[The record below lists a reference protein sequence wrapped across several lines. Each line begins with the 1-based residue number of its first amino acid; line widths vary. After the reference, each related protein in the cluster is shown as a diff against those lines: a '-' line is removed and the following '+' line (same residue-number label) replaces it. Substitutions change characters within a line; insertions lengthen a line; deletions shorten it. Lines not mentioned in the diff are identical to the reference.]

1 MKRKVLW
8 IGNAILIILAVLCG
22 YCIFYLNSQ
31 GMYQSTD
38 FYKNKTVLKYFYHYY
53 YNVQNYVNTLYSG
66 CENRND
72 FLEELDYGRLLPEK
86 SNLRIRFLDG
96 DSRELKTNVQ
106 PDEEIHLMIHVPVT
120 VWTETV
126 QEQKEDIYMEM
137 FLAEPLSEIDEFYE
151 FHEKYIFYQKIKIP
165 VIIAEILLII
175 IILLILKRQ
184 ISMERS
190 ESPGDLAMAFWM
202 MAAIISGMF
211 LYRGYKTNNSVI
223 KIILFQVLALIQYIS
238 LIKAAGLAAYQR
250 KKGIFIKNMIL
261 SGMNQKVKYILT
273 IACPLTAQCL
283 LSYFWYLDNR
293 RHTWIFVS
301 LQGILLTAE
310 LILLLIWIGRNNIR
324 LAAAVEQQMKSERL
338 KTELITNVSH
348 DIKTPVTSI
357 INYVDLIKKEDLKNE
372 TVKEYVEVI
381 DRQSLRLKKL
391 VMDVI
396 EASKA
401 VTGNIS
407 PVMNPLDIRELLSQ
421 AVGEYEE
428 RLQKHQLEV
437 VINTENRRRGQD
449 GDIQEEESEA
459 WIVMADGDRLW
470 RVFDNLLSN
479 ICKYSAG
486 NTRVYIELQQSEEDF
501 IIIFKNISRDRLNI
515 TEEELF
521 ERFVRGDAA
530 RHTEGSGLGLTIAR
544 SLTELMGG
552 ELVIEIEGDMF
563 RAKISFKKI

>member
-1 MKRKVLW
+1 MW
-8 IGNAILIILAVLCG
+8 G
-22 YCIFYLNSQ
+22 
-31 GMYQSTD
+31 
-38 FYKNKTVLKYFYHYY
+38 H
-53 YNVQNYVNTLYSG
+53 
-66 CENRND
+66 
-72 FLEELDYGRLLPEK
+72 
-86 SNLRIRFLDG
+86 
-96 DSRELKTNVQ
+96 
-106 PDEEIHLMIHVPVT
+106 
-120 VWTETV
+120 
-126 QEQKEDIYMEM
+126 
-137 FLAEPLSEIDEFYE
+137 
-151 FHEKYIFYQKIKIP
+151 
-165 VIIAEILLII
+165 
-175 IILLILKRQ
+175 
-184 ISMERS
+184 
-190 ESPGDLAMAFWM
+190 
-202 MAAIISGMF
+202 
-211 LYRGYKTNNSVI
+211 
-223 KIILFQVLALIQYIS
+223 
-238 LIKAAGLAAYQR
+238 
-250 KKGIFIKNMIL
+250 
-261 SGMNQKVKYILT
+261 
-273 IACPLTAQCL
+273 
-283 LSYFWYLDNR
+283 
-293 RHTWIFVS
+293 
-301 LQGILLTAE
+301 
-310 LILLLIWIGRNNIR
+310 
-324 LAAAVEQQMKSERL
+324 
-338 KTELITNVSH
+338 
-348 DIKTPVTSI
+348 
-357 INYVDLIKKEDLKNE
+357 E

-486 NTRVYIELQQSEEDF
+486 NTRVYIELQQSESDF

-521 ERFVRGDAA
+521 ERFVRGDAS

-552 ELVIEIEGDMF
+552 KLVIEIEGDMF

>member
-1 MKRKVLW
+1 MW
-8 IGNAILIILAVLCG
+8 G
-22 YCIFYLNSQ
+22 
-31 GMYQSTD
+31 
-38 FYKNKTVLKYFYHYY
+38 H
-53 YNVQNYVNTLYSG
+53 
-66 CENRND
+66 
-72 FLEELDYGRLLPEK
+72 
-86 SNLRIRFLDG
+86 
-96 DSRELKTNVQ
+96 
-106 PDEEIHLMIHVPVT
+106 
-120 VWTETV
+120 
-126 QEQKEDIYMEM
+126 
-137 FLAEPLSEIDEFYE
+137 
-151 FHEKYIFYQKIKIP
+151 
-165 VIIAEILLII
+165 
-175 IILLILKRQ
+175 
-184 ISMERS
+184 
-190 ESPGDLAMAFWM
+190 
-202 MAAIISGMF
+202 
-211 LYRGYKTNNSVI
+211 
-223 KIILFQVLALIQYIS
+223 
-238 LIKAAGLAAYQR
+238 
-250 KKGIFIKNMIL
+250 
-261 SGMNQKVKYILT
+261 
-273 IACPLTAQCL
+273 
-283 LSYFWYLDNR
+283 
-293 RHTWIFVS
+293 
-301 LQGILLTAE
+301 
-310 LILLLIWIGRNNIR
+310 
-324 LAAAVEQQMKSERL
+324 
-338 KTELITNVSH
+338 
-348 DIKTPVTSI
+348 
-357 INYVDLIKKEDLKNE
+357 E

-381 DRQSLRLKKL
+381 DRQSLRIKKL

-486 NTRVYIELQQSEEDF
+486 NTRVYIELQQSESDF

-552 ELVIEIEGDMF
+552 KLVIEIEGDMF
-563 RAKISFKKI
+563 RAKISFKKNLND

>member
-1 MKRKVLW
+1 MW
-8 IGNAILIILAVLCG
+8 G
-22 YCIFYLNSQ
+22 
-31 GMYQSTD
+31 
-38 FYKNKTVLKYFYHYY
+38 H
-53 YNVQNYVNTLYSG
+53 
-66 CENRND
+66 
-72 FLEELDYGRLLPEK
+72 
-86 SNLRIRFLDG
+86 
-96 DSRELKTNVQ
+96 
-106 PDEEIHLMIHVPVT
+106 
-120 VWTETV
+120 
-126 QEQKEDIYMEM
+126 
-137 FLAEPLSEIDEFYE
+137 
-151 FHEKYIFYQKIKIP
+151 
-165 VIIAEILLII
+165 
-175 IILLILKRQ
+175 
-184 ISMERS
+184 
-190 ESPGDLAMAFWM
+190 
-202 MAAIISGMF
+202 
-211 LYRGYKTNNSVI
+211 
-223 KIILFQVLALIQYIS
+223 
-238 LIKAAGLAAYQR
+238 
-250 KKGIFIKNMIL
+250 
-261 SGMNQKVKYILT
+261 
-273 IACPLTAQCL
+273 
-283 LSYFWYLDNR
+283 
-293 RHTWIFVS
+293 
-301 LQGILLTAE
+301 
-310 LILLLIWIGRNNIR
+310 
-324 LAAAVEQQMKSERL
+324 
-338 KTELITNVSH
+338 
-348 DIKTPVTSI
+348 
-357 INYVDLIKKEDLKNE
+357 E

-381 DRQSLRLKKL
+381 DRQSLRIKKL

-486 NTRVYIELQQSEEDF
+486 NTRVYIELQQSESDF

-521 ERFVRGDAA
+521 ERFVRGDAS

-552 ELVIEIEGDMF
+552 KLVIEIEGDMF

>member
-1 MKRKVLW
+1 MW
-8 IGNAILIILAVLCG
+8 G
-22 YCIFYLNSQ
+22 
-31 GMYQSTD
+31 
-38 FYKNKTVLKYFYHYY
+38 H
-53 YNVQNYVNTLYSG
+53 
-66 CENRND
+66 
-72 FLEELDYGRLLPEK
+72 
-86 SNLRIRFLDG
+86 
-96 DSRELKTNVQ
+96 
-106 PDEEIHLMIHVPVT
+106 
-120 VWTETV
+120 
-126 QEQKEDIYMEM
+126 
-137 FLAEPLSEIDEFYE
+137 
-151 FHEKYIFYQKIKIP
+151 
-165 VIIAEILLII
+165 
-175 IILLILKRQ
+175 
-184 ISMERS
+184 
-190 ESPGDLAMAFWM
+190 
-202 MAAIISGMF
+202 
-211 LYRGYKTNNSVI
+211 
-223 KIILFQVLALIQYIS
+223 
-238 LIKAAGLAAYQR
+238 
-250 KKGIFIKNMIL
+250 
-261 SGMNQKVKYILT
+261 
-273 IACPLTAQCL
+273 
-283 LSYFWYLDNR
+283 
-293 RHTWIFVS
+293 
-301 LQGILLTAE
+301 
-310 LILLLIWIGRNNIR
+310 
-324 LAAAVEQQMKSERL
+324 
-338 KTELITNVSH
+338 
-348 DIKTPVTSI
+348 
-357 INYVDLIKKEDLKNE
+357 E

-381 DRQSLRLKKL
+381 DRQSLRIKKL

-486 NTRVYIELQQSEEDF
+486 NTRVYIELQQSESDF

-521 ERFVRGDAA
+521 ERFVRGDEA

-552 ELVIEIEGDMF
+552 KLVIEIEGDMF

>member
-1 MKRKVLW
+1 MW
-8 IGNAILIILAVLCG
+8 G
-22 YCIFYLNSQ
+22 
-31 GMYQSTD
+31 
-38 FYKNKTVLKYFYHYY
+38 H
-53 YNVQNYVNTLYSG
+53 
-66 CENRND
+66 
-72 FLEELDYGRLLPEK
+72 
-86 SNLRIRFLDG
+86 
-96 DSRELKTNVQ
+96 
-106 PDEEIHLMIHVPVT
+106 
-120 VWTETV
+120 
-126 QEQKEDIYMEM
+126 
-137 FLAEPLSEIDEFYE
+137 
-151 FHEKYIFYQKIKIP
+151 
-165 VIIAEILLII
+165 
-175 IILLILKRQ
+175 
-184 ISMERS
+184 
-190 ESPGDLAMAFWM
+190 
-202 MAAIISGMF
+202 
-211 LYRGYKTNNSVI
+211 
-223 KIILFQVLALIQYIS
+223 
-238 LIKAAGLAAYQR
+238 
-250 KKGIFIKNMIL
+250 
-261 SGMNQKVKYILT
+261 
-273 IACPLTAQCL
+273 
-283 LSYFWYLDNR
+283 
-293 RHTWIFVS
+293 
-301 LQGILLTAE
+301 
-310 LILLLIWIGRNNIR
+310 
-324 LAAAVEQQMKSERL
+324 
-338 KTELITNVSH
+338 
-348 DIKTPVTSI
+348 
-357 INYVDLIKKEDLKNE
+357 E

-501 IIIFKNISRDRLNI
+501 IIIFKNISKDRLNI

-521 ERFVRGDAA
+521 ERFVRGDAS

-552 ELVIEIEGDMF
+552 KLVIEIEGDMF

>member
-1 MKRKVLW
+1 MW
-8 IGNAILIILAVLCG
+8 W
-22 YCIFYLNSQ
+22 
-31 GMYQSTD
+31 
-38 FYKNKTVLKYFYHYY
+38 H
-53 YNVQNYVNTLYSG
+53 
-66 CENRND
+66 
-72 FLEELDYGRLLPEK
+72 
-86 SNLRIRFLDG
+86 
-96 DSRELKTNVQ
+96 
-106 PDEEIHLMIHVPVT
+106 
-120 VWTETV
+120 
-126 QEQKEDIYMEM
+126 
-137 FLAEPLSEIDEFYE
+137 
-151 FHEKYIFYQKIKIP
+151 
-165 VIIAEILLII
+165 
-175 IILLILKRQ
+175 
-184 ISMERS
+184 
-190 ESPGDLAMAFWM
+190 
-202 MAAIISGMF
+202 
-211 LYRGYKTNNSVI
+211 
-223 KIILFQVLALIQYIS
+223 
-238 LIKAAGLAAYQR
+238 
-250 KKGIFIKNMIL
+250 
-261 SGMNQKVKYILT
+261 
-273 IACPLTAQCL
+273 
-283 LSYFWYLDNR
+283 
-293 RHTWIFVS
+293 
-301 LQGILLTAE
+301 
-310 LILLLIWIGRNNIR
+310 
-324 LAAAVEQQMKSERL
+324 
-338 KTELITNVSH
+338 
-348 DIKTPVTSI
+348 
-357 INYVDLIKKEDLKNE
+357 E

-381 DRQSLRLKKL
+381 DRQSLRIKKL

-486 NTRVYIELQQSEEDF
+486 NTRVYIELQQSESDF

-552 ELVIEIEGDMF
+552 KLVIEIEGDMF

>member
-137 FLAEPLSEIDEFYE
+137 FLAEPFSEIDEFYE
-151 FHEKYIFYQKIKIP
+151 FHEKYNFYQKIKIP

-211 LYRGYKTNNSVI
+211 LYWGYKTNNSVI

-552 ELVIEIEGDMF
+552 KLVIEIEGDMF

>member
-1 MKRKVLW
+1 MW
-8 IGNAILIILAVLCG
+8 G
-22 YCIFYLNSQ
+22 
-31 GMYQSTD
+31 
-38 FYKNKTVLKYFYHYY
+38 H
-53 YNVQNYVNTLYSG
+53 
-66 CENRND
+66 
-72 FLEELDYGRLLPEK
+72 
-86 SNLRIRFLDG
+86 
-96 DSRELKTNVQ
+96 
-106 PDEEIHLMIHVPVT
+106 
-120 VWTETV
+120 
-126 QEQKEDIYMEM
+126 
-137 FLAEPLSEIDEFYE
+137 
-151 FHEKYIFYQKIKIP
+151 
-165 VIIAEILLII
+165 
-175 IILLILKRQ
+175 
-184 ISMERS
+184 
-190 ESPGDLAMAFWM
+190 
-202 MAAIISGMF
+202 
-211 LYRGYKTNNSVI
+211 
-223 KIILFQVLALIQYIS
+223 
-238 LIKAAGLAAYQR
+238 
-250 KKGIFIKNMIL
+250 
-261 SGMNQKVKYILT
+261 
-273 IACPLTAQCL
+273 
-283 LSYFWYLDNR
+283 
-293 RHTWIFVS
+293 
-301 LQGILLTAE
+301 
-310 LILLLIWIGRNNIR
+310 
-324 LAAAVEQQMKSERL
+324 
-338 KTELITNVSH
+338 
-348 DIKTPVTSI
+348 
-357 INYVDLIKKEDLKNE
+357 E

-407 PVMNPLDIRELLSQ
+407 PMMNPLDIRELLSQ

-501 IIIFKNISRDRLNI
+501 IIIFKNISKDRLNI

-552 ELVIEIEGDMF
+552 KLVIEIEGDMF

>member
-1 MKRKVLW
+1 MW
-8 IGNAILIILAVLCG
+8 G
-22 YCIFYLNSQ
+22 
-31 GMYQSTD
+31 
-38 FYKNKTVLKYFYHYY
+38 H
-53 YNVQNYVNTLYSG
+53 
-66 CENRND
+66 
-72 FLEELDYGRLLPEK
+72 
-86 SNLRIRFLDG
+86 
-96 DSRELKTNVQ
+96 
-106 PDEEIHLMIHVPVT
+106 
-120 VWTETV
+120 
-126 QEQKEDIYMEM
+126 
-137 FLAEPLSEIDEFYE
+137 
-151 FHEKYIFYQKIKIP
+151 
-165 VIIAEILLII
+165 
-175 IILLILKRQ
+175 
-184 ISMERS
+184 
-190 ESPGDLAMAFWM
+190 
-202 MAAIISGMF
+202 
-211 LYRGYKTNNSVI
+211 
-223 KIILFQVLALIQYIS
+223 
-238 LIKAAGLAAYQR
+238 
-250 KKGIFIKNMIL
+250 
-261 SGMNQKVKYILT
+261 
-273 IACPLTAQCL
+273 
-283 LSYFWYLDNR
+283 
-293 RHTWIFVS
+293 
-301 LQGILLTAE
+301 
-310 LILLLIWIGRNNIR
+310 
-324 LAAAVEQQMKSERL
+324 
-338 KTELITNVSH
+338 
-348 DIKTPVTSI
+348 
-357 INYVDLIKKEDLKNE
+357 E

-396 EASKA
+396 ETSKA

-486 NTRVYIELQQSEEDF
+486 NTRVYIELQQSESDF

-552 ELVIEIEGDMF
+552 KLVIEIEGDMF

>member
-1 MKRKVLW
+1 MW
-8 IGNAILIILAVLCG
+8 G
-22 YCIFYLNSQ
+22 
-31 GMYQSTD
+31 
-38 FYKNKTVLKYFYHYY
+38 H
-53 YNVQNYVNTLYSG
+53 
-66 CENRND
+66 
-72 FLEELDYGRLLPEK
+72 
-86 SNLRIRFLDG
+86 
-96 DSRELKTNVQ
+96 
-106 PDEEIHLMIHVPVT
+106 
-120 VWTETV
+120 
-126 QEQKEDIYMEM
+126 
-137 FLAEPLSEIDEFYE
+137 
-151 FHEKYIFYQKIKIP
+151 
-165 VIIAEILLII
+165 
-175 IILLILKRQ
+175 
-184 ISMERS
+184 
-190 ESPGDLAMAFWM
+190 
-202 MAAIISGMF
+202 
-211 LYRGYKTNNSVI
+211 
-223 KIILFQVLALIQYIS
+223 
-238 LIKAAGLAAYQR
+238 
-250 KKGIFIKNMIL
+250 
-261 SGMNQKVKYILT
+261 
-273 IACPLTAQCL
+273 
-283 LSYFWYLDNR
+283 
-293 RHTWIFVS
+293 
-301 LQGILLTAE
+301 
-310 LILLLIWIGRNNIR
+310 
-324 LAAAVEQQMKSERL
+324 
-338 KTELITNVSH
+338 
-348 DIKTPVTSI
+348 
-357 INYVDLIKKEDLKNE
+357 E

-381 DRQSLRLKKL
+381 DRQSLRIKKL

-486 NTRVYIELQQSEEDF
+486 NTRVYIELQQSESDF

-521 ERFVRGDAA
+521 ERFVRGDVA

-552 ELVIEIEGDMF
+552 KLVIEIEGDMF

>member
-1 MKRKVLW
+1 MW
-8 IGNAILIILAVLCG
+8 G
-22 YCIFYLNSQ
+22 
-31 GMYQSTD
+31 
-38 FYKNKTVLKYFYHYY
+38 H
-53 YNVQNYVNTLYSG
+53 
-66 CENRND
+66 
-72 FLEELDYGRLLPEK
+72 
-86 SNLRIRFLDG
+86 
-96 DSRELKTNVQ
+96 
-106 PDEEIHLMIHVPVT
+106 
-120 VWTETV
+120 
-126 QEQKEDIYMEM
+126 
-137 FLAEPLSEIDEFYE
+137 
-151 FHEKYIFYQKIKIP
+151 
-165 VIIAEILLII
+165 
-175 IILLILKRQ
+175 
-184 ISMERS
+184 
-190 ESPGDLAMAFWM
+190 
-202 MAAIISGMF
+202 
-211 LYRGYKTNNSVI
+211 
-223 KIILFQVLALIQYIS
+223 
-238 LIKAAGLAAYQR
+238 
-250 KKGIFIKNMIL
+250 
-261 SGMNQKVKYILT
+261 
-273 IACPLTAQCL
+273 
-283 LSYFWYLDNR
+283 
-293 RHTWIFVS
+293 
-301 LQGILLTAE
+301 
-310 LILLLIWIGRNNIR
+310 
-324 LAAAVEQQMKSERL
+324 
-338 KTELITNVSH
+338 
-348 DIKTPVTSI
+348 
-357 INYVDLIKKEDLKNE
+357 E

-381 DRQSLRLKKL
+381 DRQSLRIKKL

-486 NTRVYIELQQSEEDF
+486 NTRVYIELQQSESDF

-515 TEEELF
+515 TEDELF

-552 ELVIEIEGDMF
+552 KLVIEIEGDMF

>member
-1 MKRKVLW
+1 MW
-8 IGNAILIILAVLCG
+8 G
-22 YCIFYLNSQ
+22 
-31 GMYQSTD
+31 
-38 FYKNKTVLKYFYHYY
+38 H
-53 YNVQNYVNTLYSG
+53 
-66 CENRND
+66 
-72 FLEELDYGRLLPEK
+72 
-86 SNLRIRFLDG
+86 
-96 DSRELKTNVQ
+96 
-106 PDEEIHLMIHVPVT
+106 
-120 VWTETV
+120 
-126 QEQKEDIYMEM
+126 
-137 FLAEPLSEIDEFYE
+137 
-151 FHEKYIFYQKIKIP
+151 
-165 VIIAEILLII
+165 
-175 IILLILKRQ
+175 
-184 ISMERS
+184 
-190 ESPGDLAMAFWM
+190 
-202 MAAIISGMF
+202 
-211 LYRGYKTNNSVI
+211 
-223 KIILFQVLALIQYIS
+223 
-238 LIKAAGLAAYQR
+238 
-250 KKGIFIKNMIL
+250 
-261 SGMNQKVKYILT
+261 
-273 IACPLTAQCL
+273 
-283 LSYFWYLDNR
+283 
-293 RHTWIFVS
+293 
-301 LQGILLTAE
+301 
-310 LILLLIWIGRNNIR
+310 
-324 LAAAVEQQMKSERL
+324 
-338 KTELITNVSH
+338 
-348 DIKTPVTSI
+348 
-357 INYVDLIKKEDLKNE
+357 E

-381 DRQSLRLKKL
+381 DRQSLRIKKL

-437 VINTENRRRGQD
+437 VMNTENRRRGQD

-486 NTRVYIELQQSEEDF
+486 NTRVYIELQQSESDF

-552 ELVIEIEGDMF
+552 KLVIEIEGDMF

>member
-1 MKRKVLW
+1 M
-8 IGNAILIILAVLCG
+8 CG
-22 YCIFYLNSQ
+22 
-31 GMYQSTD
+31 
-38 FYKNKTVLKYFYHYY
+38 H
-53 YNVQNYVNTLYSG
+53 
-66 CENRND
+66 
-72 FLEELDYGRLLPEK
+72 
-86 SNLRIRFLDG
+86 
-96 DSRELKTNVQ
+96 
-106 PDEEIHLMIHVPVT
+106 
-120 VWTETV
+120 
-126 QEQKEDIYMEM
+126 
-137 FLAEPLSEIDEFYE
+137 
-151 FHEKYIFYQKIKIP
+151 
-165 VIIAEILLII
+165 
-175 IILLILKRQ
+175 
-184 ISMERS
+184 
-190 ESPGDLAMAFWM
+190 
-202 MAAIISGMF
+202 
-211 LYRGYKTNNSVI
+211 
-223 KIILFQVLALIQYIS
+223 
-238 LIKAAGLAAYQR
+238 
-250 KKGIFIKNMIL
+250 
-261 SGMNQKVKYILT
+261 
-273 IACPLTAQCL
+273 
-283 LSYFWYLDNR
+283 
-293 RHTWIFVS
+293 
-301 LQGILLTAE
+301 
-310 LILLLIWIGRNNIR
+310 
-324 LAAAVEQQMKSERL
+324 
-338 KTELITNVSH
+338 
-348 DIKTPVTSI
+348 
-357 INYVDLIKKEDLKNE
+357 E

-381 DRQSLRLKKL
+381 DRQSLRIKKL

-486 NTRVYIELQQSEEDF
+486 NTRVYIELQQSESDF

-552 ELVIEIEGDMF
+552 KLVIEIEGDMF

>member
-1 MKRKVLW
+1 MW
-8 IGNAILIILAVLCG
+8 G
-22 YCIFYLNSQ
+22 
-31 GMYQSTD
+31 
-38 FYKNKTVLKYFYHYY
+38 H
-53 YNVQNYVNTLYSG
+53 
-66 CENRND
+66 
-72 FLEELDYGRLLPEK
+72 
-86 SNLRIRFLDG
+86 
-96 DSRELKTNVQ
+96 
-106 PDEEIHLMIHVPVT
+106 
-120 VWTETV
+120 
-126 QEQKEDIYMEM
+126 
-137 FLAEPLSEIDEFYE
+137 
-151 FHEKYIFYQKIKIP
+151 
-165 VIIAEILLII
+165 
-175 IILLILKRQ
+175 
-184 ISMERS
+184 
-190 ESPGDLAMAFWM
+190 
-202 MAAIISGMF
+202 
-211 LYRGYKTNNSVI
+211 
-223 KIILFQVLALIQYIS
+223 
-238 LIKAAGLAAYQR
+238 
-250 KKGIFIKNMIL
+250 
-261 SGMNQKVKYILT
+261 
-273 IACPLTAQCL
+273 
-283 LSYFWYLDNR
+283 
-293 RHTWIFVS
+293 
-301 LQGILLTAE
+301 
-310 LILLLIWIGRNNIR
+310 
-324 LAAAVEQQMKSERL
+324 
-338 KTELITNVSH
+338 
-348 DIKTPVTSI
+348 
-357 INYVDLIKKEDLKNE
+357 E

-530 RHTEGSGLGLTIAR
+530 RHMEGSGLGLTIAR

-552 ELVIEIEGDMF
+552 KLVIEIEGDMF

>member
-1 MKRKVLW
+1 MW
-8 IGNAILIILAVLCG
+8 G
-22 YCIFYLNSQ
+22 
-31 GMYQSTD
+31 
-38 FYKNKTVLKYFYHYY
+38 H
-53 YNVQNYVNTLYSG
+53 
-66 CENRND
+66 
-72 FLEELDYGRLLPEK
+72 
-86 SNLRIRFLDG
+86 
-96 DSRELKTNVQ
+96 
-106 PDEEIHLMIHVPVT
+106 
-120 VWTETV
+120 
-126 QEQKEDIYMEM
+126 
-137 FLAEPLSEIDEFYE
+137 
-151 FHEKYIFYQKIKIP
+151 
-165 VIIAEILLII
+165 
-175 IILLILKRQ
+175 
-184 ISMERS
+184 
-190 ESPGDLAMAFWM
+190 
-202 MAAIISGMF
+202 
-211 LYRGYKTNNSVI
+211 
-223 KIILFQVLALIQYIS
+223 
-238 LIKAAGLAAYQR
+238 
-250 KKGIFIKNMIL
+250 
-261 SGMNQKVKYILT
+261 
-273 IACPLTAQCL
+273 
-283 LSYFWYLDNR
+283 
-293 RHTWIFVS
+293 
-301 LQGILLTAE
+301 
-310 LILLLIWIGRNNIR
+310 
-324 LAAAVEQQMKSERL
+324 
-338 KTELITNVSH
+338 
-348 DIKTPVTSI
+348 
-357 INYVDLIKKEDLKNE
+357 E

-381 DRQSLRLKKL
+381 DRQSLRIKKL

-459 WIVMADGDRLW
+459 CIVMADGDRLW

-486 NTRVYIELQQSEEDF
+486 NTRVYIELQQSESDF

-552 ELVIEIEGDMF
+552 KLVIEIEGDMF

>member
-1 MKRKVLW
+1 MW
-8 IGNAILIILAVLCG
+8 G
-22 YCIFYLNSQ
+22 
-31 GMYQSTD
+31 
-38 FYKNKTVLKYFYHYY
+38 H
-53 YNVQNYVNTLYSG
+53 
-66 CENRND
+66 
-72 FLEELDYGRLLPEK
+72 
-86 SNLRIRFLDG
+86 
-96 DSRELKTNVQ
+96 
-106 PDEEIHLMIHVPVT
+106 
-120 VWTETV
+120 
-126 QEQKEDIYMEM
+126 
-137 FLAEPLSEIDEFYE
+137 
-151 FHEKYIFYQKIKIP
+151 
-165 VIIAEILLII
+165 
-175 IILLILKRQ
+175 
-184 ISMERS
+184 
-190 ESPGDLAMAFWM
+190 
-202 MAAIISGMF
+202 
-211 LYRGYKTNNSVI
+211 
-223 KIILFQVLALIQYIS
+223 
-238 LIKAAGLAAYQR
+238 
-250 KKGIFIKNMIL
+250 
-261 SGMNQKVKYILT
+261 
-273 IACPLTAQCL
+273 
-283 LSYFWYLDNR
+283 
-293 RHTWIFVS
+293 
-301 LQGILLTAE
+301 
-310 LILLLIWIGRNNIR
+310 
-324 LAAAVEQQMKSERL
+324 
-338 KTELITNVSH
+338 
-348 DIKTPVTSI
+348 
-357 INYVDLIKKEDLKNE
+357 E

-381 DRQSLRLKKL
+381 DRQSLRIKKL

-437 VINTENRRRGQD
+437 VINTENRHRGQD

-486 NTRVYIELQQSEEDF
+486 NTRVYIELQQSESDF

-552 ELVIEIEGDMF
+552 KLVIEIEGDMF

>member
-137 FLAEPLSEIDEFYE
+137 FLAEPFSEIDEFYE
-151 FHEKYIFYQKIKIP
+151 FHEKYNFYQKIKIP

-211 LYRGYKTNNSVI
+211 LYWGYKTNNSVI

>member
-1 MKRKVLW
+1 MW
-8 IGNAILIILAVLCG
+8 G
-22 YCIFYLNSQ
+22 
-31 GMYQSTD
+31 
-38 FYKNKTVLKYFYHYY
+38 H
-53 YNVQNYVNTLYSG
+53 
-66 CENRND
+66 
-72 FLEELDYGRLLPEK
+72 
-86 SNLRIRFLDG
+86 
-96 DSRELKTNVQ
+96 
-106 PDEEIHLMIHVPVT
+106 
-120 VWTETV
+120 
-126 QEQKEDIYMEM
+126 
-137 FLAEPLSEIDEFYE
+137 
-151 FHEKYIFYQKIKIP
+151 
-165 VIIAEILLII
+165 
-175 IILLILKRQ
+175 
-184 ISMERS
+184 
-190 ESPGDLAMAFWM
+190 
-202 MAAIISGMF
+202 
-211 LYRGYKTNNSVI
+211 
-223 KIILFQVLALIQYIS
+223 
-238 LIKAAGLAAYQR
+238 
-250 KKGIFIKNMIL
+250 
-261 SGMNQKVKYILT
+261 
-273 IACPLTAQCL
+273 
-283 LSYFWYLDNR
+283 
-293 RHTWIFVS
+293 
-301 LQGILLTAE
+301 
-310 LILLLIWIGRNNIR
+310 
-324 LAAAVEQQMKSERL
+324 
-338 KTELITNVSH
+338 
-348 DIKTPVTSI
+348 
-357 INYVDLIKKEDLKNE
+357 E

-486 NTRVYIELQQSEEDF
+486 NRVYIELQQSEEDF

-530 RHTEGSGLGLTIAR
+530 RHMEGSGLGLTIAR

-552 ELVIEIEGDMF
+552 KLVIEIEGDMF

>member
-1 MKRKVLW
+1 MW
-8 IGNAILIILAVLCG
+8 G
-22 YCIFYLNSQ
+22 
-31 GMYQSTD
+31 
-38 FYKNKTVLKYFYHYY
+38 H
-53 YNVQNYVNTLYSG
+53 
-66 CENRND
+66 
-72 FLEELDYGRLLPEK
+72 
-86 SNLRIRFLDG
+86 
-96 DSRELKTNVQ
+96 
-106 PDEEIHLMIHVPVT
+106 
-120 VWTETV
+120 
-126 QEQKEDIYMEM
+126 
-137 FLAEPLSEIDEFYE
+137 
-151 FHEKYIFYQKIKIP
+151 
-165 VIIAEILLII
+165 
-175 IILLILKRQ
+175 
-184 ISMERS
+184 
-190 ESPGDLAMAFWM
+190 
-202 MAAIISGMF
+202 
-211 LYRGYKTNNSVI
+211 
-223 KIILFQVLALIQYIS
+223 
-238 LIKAAGLAAYQR
+238 
-250 KKGIFIKNMIL
+250 
-261 SGMNQKVKYILT
+261 
-273 IACPLTAQCL
+273 
-283 LSYFWYLDNR
+283 
-293 RHTWIFVS
+293 
-301 LQGILLTAE
+301 
-310 LILLLIWIGRNNIR
+310 
-324 LAAAVEQQMKSERL
+324 
-338 KTELITNVSH
+338 
-348 DIKTPVTSI
+348 
-357 INYVDLIKKEDLKNE
+357 E

-486 NTRVYIELQQSEEDF
+486 NTRVYIELQQSESDF

-552 ELVIEIEGDMF
+552 KLVIEIEGDMF

>member
-1 MKRKVLW
+1 MW
-8 IGNAILIILAVLCG
+8 G
-22 YCIFYLNSQ
+22 
-31 GMYQSTD
+31 
-38 FYKNKTVLKYFYHYY
+38 H
-53 YNVQNYVNTLYSG
+53 
-66 CENRND
+66 
-72 FLEELDYGRLLPEK
+72 
-86 SNLRIRFLDG
+86 
-96 DSRELKTNVQ
+96 
-106 PDEEIHLMIHVPVT
+106 
-120 VWTETV
+120 
-126 QEQKEDIYMEM
+126 
-137 FLAEPLSEIDEFYE
+137 
-151 FHEKYIFYQKIKIP
+151 
-165 VIIAEILLII
+165 
-175 IILLILKRQ
+175 
-184 ISMERS
+184 
-190 ESPGDLAMAFWM
+190 
-202 MAAIISGMF
+202 
-211 LYRGYKTNNSVI
+211 
-223 KIILFQVLALIQYIS
+223 
-238 LIKAAGLAAYQR
+238 
-250 KKGIFIKNMIL
+250 
-261 SGMNQKVKYILT
+261 
-273 IACPLTAQCL
+273 
-283 LSYFWYLDNR
+283 
-293 RHTWIFVS
+293 
-301 LQGILLTAE
+301 
-310 LILLLIWIGRNNIR
+310 
-324 LAAAVEQQMKSERL
+324 
-338 KTELITNVSH
+338 
-348 DIKTPVTSI
+348 
-357 INYVDLIKKEDLKNE
+357 E

-381 DRQSLRLKKL
+381 DRQSLRIKKL

-486 NTRVYIELQQSEEDF
+486 NTRVYIELQQSESDF

-530 RHTEGSGLGLTIAR
+530 RHTEGSCLGLTIAR

-552 ELVIEIEGDMF
+552 KLVIEIEGDMF

>member
-1 MKRKVLW
+1 MW
-8 IGNAILIILAVLCG
+8 G
-22 YCIFYLNSQ
+22 
-31 GMYQSTD
+31 
-38 FYKNKTVLKYFYHYY
+38 H
-53 YNVQNYVNTLYSG
+53 
-66 CENRND
+66 
-72 FLEELDYGRLLPEK
+72 
-86 SNLRIRFLDG
+86 
-96 DSRELKTNVQ
+96 
-106 PDEEIHLMIHVPVT
+106 
-120 VWTETV
+120 
-126 QEQKEDIYMEM
+126 
-137 FLAEPLSEIDEFYE
+137 
-151 FHEKYIFYQKIKIP
+151 
-165 VIIAEILLII
+165 
-175 IILLILKRQ
+175 
-184 ISMERS
+184 
-190 ESPGDLAMAFWM
+190 
-202 MAAIISGMF
+202 
-211 LYRGYKTNNSVI
+211 
-223 KIILFQVLALIQYIS
+223 
-238 LIKAAGLAAYQR
+238 
-250 KKGIFIKNMIL
+250 
-261 SGMNQKVKYILT
+261 
-273 IACPLTAQCL
+273 
-283 LSYFWYLDNR
+283 
-293 RHTWIFVS
+293 
-301 LQGILLTAE
+301 
-310 LILLLIWIGRNNIR
+310 
-324 LAAAVEQQMKSERL
+324 
-338 KTELITNVSH
+338 
-348 DIKTPVTSI
+348 
-357 INYVDLIKKEDLKNE
+357 E

-381 DRQSLRLKKL
+381 DRQSLRIKKL

-486 NTRVYIELQQSEEDF
+486 NTRVYIELQQSESDF

-552 ELVIEIEGDMF
+552 KLVIEIEGDIF